1 MKEQIRSKDFRIFN
15 KDFGDS
21 IPVSDRKKQRWAI
34 TGTCINGKVR
44 LLALNINVCF

>member
-21 IPVSDRKKQRWAI
+21 IPVTDRKKQRWAF
-34 TGTCINGKVR
+34 TGSINGKVR